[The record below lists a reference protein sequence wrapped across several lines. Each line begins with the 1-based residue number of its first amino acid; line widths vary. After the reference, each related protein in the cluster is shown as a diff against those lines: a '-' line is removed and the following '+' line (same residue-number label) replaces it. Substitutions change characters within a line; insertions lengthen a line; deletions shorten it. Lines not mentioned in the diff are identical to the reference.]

1 MVFIRIVLSTNKGRG
16 GQRKTSRWF
25 RDLCY
30 VKEVSQLSYN
40 LLTSEG
46 SITHKTSHL
55 ILSLITLAH
64 VGMH

>member
-16 GQRKTSRWF
+16 GQQKTSRWF

-46 SITHKTSHL
+46 SITHKTH
-55 ILSLITLAH
+55 I
-64 VGMH
+64 